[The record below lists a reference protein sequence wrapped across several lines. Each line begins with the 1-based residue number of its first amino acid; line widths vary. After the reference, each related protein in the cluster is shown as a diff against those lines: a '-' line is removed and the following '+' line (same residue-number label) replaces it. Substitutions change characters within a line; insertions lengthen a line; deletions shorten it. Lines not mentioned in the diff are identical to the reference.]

1 MLFRNVLAIV
11 SLALAATA
19 GADPNVIS
27 AVEVKDEGAAVAIE
41 IRGTKAPNFTSFS
54 MADPPRFVI
63 DLSESTFDGVAED
76 LIVDDGLVNV
86 VKNLSYG
93 SGATAIARILV
104 AFAREVDPPE
114 VVTVGN
120 SLLVRVAKP
129 GAVMVASKTDER
141 AKRAEAEAKAAAEA
155 QARREAERQAQA
167 DAQARAAAEAQARLE
182 AEARAQADTDAR
194 QQEAAKTQVDAAALA
209 ADRAAAEQ
217 ARADAAARADA
228 EAARRAEASRVAAAS
243 RTAEPAVE
251 AAPAAD
257 PLAALEAAPA
267 VEPAKAADPVAALE
281 AAPVEPAPAADPFAA
296 VEPAPEA
303 AADRVAAS
311 AYEALAPSAVL
322 RELGFQQLPGASRV
336 YIRTSATP
344 RFTIQDV
351 GENVIRV
358 ELENTRVAR
367 TNDVRF
373 LDTSFFSSAVAMVTP
388 ARRGTS
394 YVLDIKLR
402 ERVPYQQKLE
412 GDLLAIDFERPAV
425 AAPAAQA
432 ENAASA
438 VDTAAASAP
447 NPE

>member
-76 LIVDDGLVNV
+76 LVVDDGVVNV

-104 AFAREVDPPE
+104 AFARDVDPPE

-129 GAVMVASKTDER
+129 GAVMVASKTDDG
-141 AKRAEAEAKAAAEA
+141 AKRAEAEAKSAAEA
-155 QARREAERQAQA
+155 QARAEAERQAQA
-167 DAQARAAAEAQARLE
+167 DA
-182 AEARAQADTDAR
+182 EARAQADADAR
-194 QQEAAKTQVDAAALA
+194 QQEAAKTQADAAALA

-228 EAARRAEASRVAAAS
+228 EAARRAEASRLAAAS

>member
-76 LIVDDGLVNV
+76 LVVDDGVVNV

-104 AFAREVDPPE
+104 AFARDVDPPE

-129 GAVMVASKTDER
+129 GAVMVASKTDDG
-141 AKRAEAEAKAAAEA
+141 AKRAEAEAKSAAEA
-155 QARREAERQAQA
+155 QARAEAERQAQA
-167 DAQARAAAEAQARLE
+167 DA
-182 AEARAQADTDAR
+182 EARAQADADAR
-194 QQEAAKTQVDAAALA
+194 QQEAAKTQADAAALA

-228 EAARRAEASRVAAAS
+228 EAARRAEASRLAAAS
-243 RTAEPAVE
+243 PTAEPAVE

-281 AAPVEPAPAADPFAA
+281 AAPIEPAPAADPFAA

-303 AADRVAAS
+303 AAEPVAASAS
-311 AYEALAPSAVL
+311 AYEAPAPNAVL

-438 VDTAAASAP
+438 VDPAAASAP